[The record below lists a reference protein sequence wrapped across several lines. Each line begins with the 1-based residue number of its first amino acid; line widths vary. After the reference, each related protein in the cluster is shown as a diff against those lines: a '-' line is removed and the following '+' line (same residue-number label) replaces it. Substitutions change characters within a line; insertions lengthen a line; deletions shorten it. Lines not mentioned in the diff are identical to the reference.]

1 MIDNSQG
8 IKTKLIYSFLNSIT
22 EWQKSRWRGFGSVL
36 FHQVKFARWIIGF
49 YKTSDDHM
57 LVVIV
62 QSLSCVWLFATP
74 WTAARQGSLS
84 FTISL
89 NLLKLM
95 SIEWV
100 MPSNHLMPYF
110 PLLLL
115 PSIFP
120 SIRVFSNELALR
132 IRWQSIG
139 ASASTS
145 VFPMNIQGWF
155 PLGWT
160 GLISLQSKGLSR
172 VFSNTIVWK
181 HQFSSAQASLWSNS
195 HICTWLLE
203 QSIALTIWA
212 FVDKVIS
219 LLFNTLSR
227 FVIAILPKSKC
238 LLILWLQPL
247 SVLIL

>member
-120 SIRVFSNELALR
+120 SIRVFSNESALC
-132 IRWQSIG
+132 IRWPKCWPPS
-139 ASASTS
+139 ASAS
-145 VFPMNIQGWF
+145 VLPMNIQGWF
-155 PLGWT
+155 NLGWT
-160 GLISLQSKGLSR
+160 GLISVMANRLSR
-172 VFSNTIVWK
+172 VFSNTMVQK
-181 HQFSSAQASLWSNS
+181 HQFGTQPSLWSNS
-195 HICTWLLE
+195 HIHTWLLE
-203 QSIALTIWA
+203 
-212 FVDKVIS
+212 K
-219 LLFNTLSR
+219 
-227 FVIAILPKSKC
+227 P
-238 LLILWLQPL
+238 
-247 SVLIL
+247 